1 MPLRKRSEVAA
12 QTNGA
17 SSANRKAL
25 MGGTVITVVFAV
37 LASVGAKYFARSL
50 PYSKAFLIC
59 LVAFAV
65 GTVLFIIYYFV
76 KAVAGW
82 SERLDALFLLVVMC
96 VAGDIIT
103 KLARNYG
110 IVKTGRLGVG
120 AKSVFTLF
128 VLSWLIVAV
137 VYVGSQLIS

>member
-1 MPLRKRSEVAA
+1 
-12 QTNGA
+12 
-17 SSANRKAL
+17 
-25 MGGTVITVVFAV
+25 VVFAV

-65 GTVLFIIYYFV
+65 GTVLFIVYTFV
-76 KAVAGW
+76 RLLGDW
-82 SERLDALFLLVVMC
+82 SERLDGLFLLVVMC

-110 IVKTGRLGVG
+110 IEKTGRLGVG
-120 AKSVFTLF
+120 ANPSSHF
-128 VLSWLIVAV
+128 SSCR
-137 VYVGSQLIS
+137 G